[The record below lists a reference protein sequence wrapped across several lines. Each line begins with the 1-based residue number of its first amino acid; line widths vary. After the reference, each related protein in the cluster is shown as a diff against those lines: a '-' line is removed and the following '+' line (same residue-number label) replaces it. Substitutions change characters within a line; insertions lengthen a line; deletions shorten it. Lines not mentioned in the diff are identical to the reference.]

1 MADVSISDLN
11 LGVPRG
17 NDVIPYSTG
26 SATNKTLVSSITAGI
41 SLNSKQLITGTT
53 AERPSPA
60 TAGAIRFNTSTN
72 KAEIYNGTKWGSIL
86 TDFGPYTL
94 EVLIVAG
101 GGGGGGRGGGGG
113 GGELNC
119 GGAGTA
125 GQGNGGG
132 CGRSGGHPYAG
143 GAGGGYGGAGGNY
156 GGTGGT
162 GLTLDANIKQV
173 LPFSNLDGAV
183 VTHMGSGGGWSSS
196 TAGTGAGGPGAG
208 GSGTGQTA
216 AAKWYGCGGCNGGA
230 GFKGAIVIRYAGTQ
244 RGAGGDN
251 ITYNAADNKTYHV
264 FTTVG
269 TATFSSN

>member
-113 GGELNC
+113 GGVIPFFDFTANSFTSYTVTVGAGGAGGQNNGANSIFNSTFTAIGGGGGSSGLGAGSVGGSGGGGGELNC

-132 CGRSGGHPYAG
+132 CGRSGGHP
-143 GAGGGYGGAGGNY
+143 
-156 GGTGGT
+156 
-162 GLTLDANIKQV
+162 
-173 LPFSNLDGAV
+173 
-183 VTHMGSGGGWSSS
+183 
-196 TAGTGAGGPGAG
+196 
-208 GSGTGQTA
+208 
-216 AAKWYGCGGCNGGA
+216 
-230 GFKGAIVIRYAGTQ
+230 
-244 RGAGGDN
+244 
-251 ITYNAADNKTYHV
+251 
-264 FTTVG
+264 
-269 TATFSSN
+269 